1 MAEGICVR
9 KCNALREFQACV
21 ALQRDV
27 WQEADSDVE
36 PATVFVMASLTG
48 GQVLGAF
55 DGEQLVGYSLAFV
68 GVRHTRPYLHSHHTG
83 VRKNCRNRGIGRML
97 KLSQREEALAQGIRL
112 IEWTFDPMEP
122 RNAHFNLNR
131 LGAISRRYIPNLY
144 GVTSSPLH
152 RGFETDRLL
161 AEWHLDS
168 PRVIA
173 AIGGVAKELV
183 DAPAVIELPSALAE
197 CKQGN
202 WPELQAAQ
210 MRACREFSEWFAR
223 GYAAVGVRASGTRS
237 AYQLAPWSE
246 F

>member
-9 KCNALREFQACV
+9 KCITLPEFQACV
-21 ALQRDV
+21 ALQREI

-36 PATVFVMASLTG
+36 PATVFVMASVTG

-55 DGEQLVGYSLAFV
+55 DGEKLVGYTLAFV
-68 GVRHTRPYLHSHHTG
+68 GVRRGVPYLHSHHAG
-83 VRKNCRNRGIGRML
+83 VRATYRNRGIGRTL
-97 KLSQREEALAQGIRL
+97 KLFQREQSLAQGIRL

-144 GVTSSPLH
+144 GITSSPLH
-152 RGFETDRLL
+152 RGFETDRLV

-173 AIGGVAKELV
+173 AIGGVSKELV
-183 DAPAVIELPSALAE
+183 DAPAVVELPDAFAE
-197 CKQGN
+197 SKLGDLD
-202 WPELQAAQ
+202 ELHAAQ
-210 MRACREFSEWFAR
+210 ARARQEFSEWFAR
-223 GYAAVGVRASGTRS
+223 GYAAVAVKTGRRGSG
-237 AYQLAPWSE
+237 YLLVPWSE